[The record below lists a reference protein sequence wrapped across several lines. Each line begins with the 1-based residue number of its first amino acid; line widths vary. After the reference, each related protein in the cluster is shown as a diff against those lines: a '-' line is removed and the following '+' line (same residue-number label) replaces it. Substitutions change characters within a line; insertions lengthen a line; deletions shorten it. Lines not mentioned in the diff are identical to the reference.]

1 MLSAAPGV
9 VIGVSRTAAAFARK
23 GLRHQLD
30 QFLVLA
36 SGRADRDP
44 QRDRPQHIVKRAGGD
59 AEQENARGQDQ
70 QRIVLSLPSRAGV
83 APDLRS
89 GLTSYCHVTRKNA

>member
-1 MLSAAPGV
+1 MLSLAPSV
-9 VIGVSRTAAAFARK
+9 VIGDSLTVAAFARE

-44 QRDRPQHIVKRAGGD
+44 QRDRSQRVVKRAGSN
-59 AEQENARGQDQ
+59 AEQENARSQDQ
-70 QRIVLSLPSRAGV
+70 QRIVPSLPSQAAWRRIFV
-83 APDLRS
+83 Q
-89 GLTSYCHVTRKNA
+89 V